1 MVLTGSV
8 AADAAHLLNTLQ
20 RRVAEL
26 VAIAP
31 EVVLGTLGPDAELLG
46 ADLFARAALEGAA
59 DRYARAGLS
68 AQSTGE
74 RR

>member
-1 MVLTGSV
+1 
-8 AADAAHLLNTLQ
+8 
-20 RRVAEL
+20 
-26 VAIAP
+26 
-31 EVVLGTLGPDAELLG
+31 VLGSLGPDAELIG